1 MKIVDGRLY
10 IRQVREM
17 ITVYT
22 NALARDLT
30 FQNLD
35 EELADPESKYC
46 PPFGEILVSIEDDEP
61 LGMVAYHRHSTERC
75 EMKRLFVYPE
85 HRNKGTG
92 EQLISEILDQA
103 RSSGYAE
110 MVLDTLR
117 PMESAI
123 ALYKRF
129 GFEECEPYYYNPFP
143 DVIYLKK
150 PLR

>member
-35 EELADPESKYC
+35 EELAAPESKYC
-46 PPFGEILVSIEDDEP
+46 PPFGEILVAIEDDEP

-75 EMKRLFVYPE
+75 EMKRLMRGVPDMRKWYWTP
-85 HRNKGTG
+85 
-92 EQLISEILDQA
+92 
-103 RSSGYAE
+103 SGQW
-110 MVLDTLR
+110 
-117 PMESAI
+117 
-123 ALYKRF
+123 
-129 GFEECEPYYYNPFP
+129 NPQ
-143 DVIYLKK
+143 
-150 PLR
+150 

>member
-46 PPFGEILVSIEDDEP
+46 PPFGEILVAIEDDEP

-85 HRNKGTG
+85 HRNNSPSRELAKR
-92 EQLISEILDQA
+92 QNS
-103 RSSGYAE
+103 RRY
-110 MVLDTLR
+110 VLCSD
-117 PMESAI
+117 
-123 ALYKRF
+123 
-129 GFEECEPYYYNPFP
+129 
-143 DVIYLKK
+143 
-150 PLR
+150 

>member
-46 PPFGEILVSIEDDEP
+46 LLWVWIFSQLESPIKVLAPTED
-61 LGMVAYHRHSTERC
+61 G
-75 EMKRLFVYPE
+75 
-85 HRNKGTG
+85 
-92 EQLISEILDQA
+92 ISRGVQ
-103 RSSGYAE
+103 R
-110 MVLDTLR
+110 
-117 PMESAI
+117 
-123 ALYKRF
+123 
-129 GFEECEPYYYNPFP
+129 
-143 DVIYLKK
+143 
-150 PLR
+150 

>member
-46 PPFGEILVSIEDDEP
+46 PPFGEILVAIEDDEP

-92 EQLISEILDQA
+92 EQLISEI
-103 RSSGYAE
+103 
-110 MVLDTLR
+110 
-117 PMESAI
+117 
-123 ALYKRF
+123 
-129 GFEECEPYYYNPFP
+129 
-143 DVIYLKK
+143 
-150 PLR
+150 